1 MWYFFGDRKGGYDV
15 LIDVDGVR
23 TALEAAV
30 DSSWNWGRGGLA
42 EFCTRIG
49 WSVEKEGERSVRL
62 RTGIETGS
70 ASALLFVDGN
80 VVQRISLRISRRI
93 EKDDFVGSRD
103 LLESFHRLEGQLQMV
118 LGDPISVDLVAEP
131 FLRWNRPSVV
141 ILLFMANGFVS
152 AELVNPEV
160 QRREDEWDETFS
172 GGR

>member
-1 MWYFFGDRKGGYDV
+1 M
-15 LIDVDGVR
+15 LIDVDAVR
-23 TALEAAV
+23 TALETAV
-30 DSSWNWGRGGLA
+30 DSNWNWSKAGLGQ
-42 EFCTRIG
+42 FCIQMG
-49 WSVEKEGERSVRL
+49 WPVEKEGERSVRL

-70 ASALLFVDGN
+70 ASALLFMDAN

-93 EKDDFVGSRD
+93 EKGDFVGSRD
-103 LLESFHRLEGQLQMV
+103 LSESFQLLVGQLRKA

-131 FLRWNRPSVV
+131 FFRWNKPSVV

-160 QRREDEWDETFS
+160 QRREDEWDATFS